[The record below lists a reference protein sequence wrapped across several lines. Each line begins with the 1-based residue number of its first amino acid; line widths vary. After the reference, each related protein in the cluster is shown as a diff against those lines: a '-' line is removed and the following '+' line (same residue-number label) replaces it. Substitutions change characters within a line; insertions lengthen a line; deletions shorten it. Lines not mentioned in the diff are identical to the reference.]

1 MSIHKSFLT
10 VVLVVCLS
18 GAAHGQM
25 LPFVPLTVEKGF
37 PLEVVLSE
45 KLHFKPNEPV
55 RGKIAESVFA
65 FDRVVIP
72 EGTEVLGQITSF
84 DQGGIWKRVA
94 YALRGDFTPPR
105 NPQISFH
112 TLVLA
117 DGTRIPIQTAVHF
130 ESDAQVHPD
139 VFKNLLWGFSP
150 YRPQSAPTGIRY
162 RATLLEPLQFGGA
175 LLRTTALDLLGSQPS
190 TGSIIYARLETA
202 LSSRRTQPGTVVQAR
217 LTRPVFSWDER
228 VIFPV
233 GSRVTGEVVDVRPSA
248 KWHHTGEMT
257 LKFTKI
263 ELPVSIL
270 WPEQPAQN
278 VAGTFIGVQLTPE
291 MKQVR
296 IGENG
301 FAGIAA
307 SKERFVSPALAAI
320 GLSRG
325 FNNSADSFGRALADA
340 TGGSVIKRMLGGGP
354 GLGLPAAVAGRM
366 IPPVGIGLGLYS
378 AGRSFFTNIL
388 ARGPDIN
395 FPADTAIQ
403 IRVEAAP

>member
-1 MSIHKSFLT
+1 MSIHKPFLI
-10 VVLVVCLS
+10 VVLMVCLG
-18 GAAHGQM
+18 GAAQGQM

-37 PLEVVLSE
+37 PLEVTLTE
-45 KLHFKPNEPV
+45 KLRFKLNEPV
-55 RGKIAESVFA
+55 RGKIVDSVFA

-72 EGTEVLGQITSF
+72 EGSEILGRITGF
-84 DQGGIWKRVA
+84 DQSGPWKRVA
-94 YALRGDFTPPR
+94 SALKGDFTPAR
-105 NPQISFH
+105 TPQISFD

-117 DGTRIPIQTAVHF
+117 DGTRIPIKTAVHF
-130 ESDAQVHPD
+130 ETDAQVRPD

-150 YRPQSAPTGIRY
+150 YRPQSVPTGIRY
-162 RATLLEPLQFGGA
+162 RATLLEPLQFGGT

-190 TGSIIYARLETA
+190 ADSTIYARLENA
-202 LSSRRTQPGTVVQAR
+202 LNSRTTKPGTIVQAV
-217 LTRPVFSWDER
+217 LTRPLFSWDDR
-228 VIFPV
+228 VIFPI
-233 GSRVTGEVVDVRPSA
+233 GSRVTGEVVEVRPSGL
-248 KWHHTGEMT
+248 WHHTGQMT

-263 ELPVSIL
+263 ELPASIL
-270 WPEQPAQN
+270 WPGIPAQDLT
-278 VAGTFIGVQLTPE
+278 ASLSGVQLTPP

-301 FAGIAA
+301 FASIAT

-320 GLSRG
+320 GLGRG

-340 TGGSVIKRMLGGGP
+340 TGGSFIKRMLGGGP

-366 IPPVGIGLGLYS
+366 IPPVGIGFGLYS

-403 IRVEAAP
+403 IHVEVAP

>member
-1 MSIHKSFLT
+1 MSIHKSFLF

-18 GAAHGQM
+18 GAAYGQI

-37 PLEVVLSE
+37 PLDVVLTE
-45 KLHFKPNEPV
+45 KLHFKQNEPV
-55 RGKIAESVFA
+55 RGKIADSVFA

-72 EGTEVLGQITSF
+72 EGTEVRGQITGF

-94 YALRGDFTPPR
+94 YALKGDLTPPR
-105 NPQISFH
+105 NPQISFD

-117 DGTRIPIQTAVHF
+117 DGTHIPIKTTVHF
-130 ESDAQVHPD
+130 VSDAD
-139 VFKNLLWGFSP
+139 VRPEIFKNLLWGFSP
-150 YRPQSAPTGIRY
+150 YHPGSAPTGIRY

-190 TGSIIYARLETA
+190 TGSIIYGRLETP
-202 LSSRRTQPGTVVQAR
+202 LNSRMTQPGTIVQAI
-217 LTRPVFSWDER
+217 LTRPLLSWDAR

-233 GSRVTGEVVDVRPSA
+233 GSRVTGEVVDVQPSA
-248 KWHHTGEMT
+248 LWHHTGQMT

-263 ELPVSIL
+263 ELPASIL
-270 WPEQPAQN
+270 WPGIPAQD
-278 VAGTFIGVQLTPE
+278 VAGTFIGVELTPQ
-291 MKQVR
+291 MKGVR

-301 FAGIAA
+301 FAGIAV
-307 SKERFVSPALAAI
+307 SKERFVSPAFAAI

-325 FNNSADSFGRALADA
+325 FNASADSFGRALANA
-340 TGGSVIKRMLGGGP
+340 YGGSLIKRMLGGGP
-354 GLGLPAAVAGRM
+354 GLGLPAAVAGGM

-378 AGRSFFTNIL
+378 AARSFFTNIL

-395 FPADTAIQ
+395 FPAETAIQ
-403 IRVEAAP
+403 IRVDAAP